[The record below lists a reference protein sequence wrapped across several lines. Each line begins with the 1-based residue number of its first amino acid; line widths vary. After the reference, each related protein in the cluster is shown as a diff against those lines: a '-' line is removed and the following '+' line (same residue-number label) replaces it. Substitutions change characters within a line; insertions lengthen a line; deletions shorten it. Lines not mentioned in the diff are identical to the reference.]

1 MKPMTLKADKD
12 KITFGFETNWE
23 KQFDKKYNT
32 DGCGKALVILEDN
45 GEGLTQRPA
54 QDEIKQLIS
63 ILLKEQEK
71 ELLDRFE
78 KANKGICNIGKKL

>member
-1 MKPMTLKADKD
+1 MTLKANKD
-12 KITFGFETNWE
+12 KITFGFKTMKTIE
-23 KQFDKKYNT
+23 QFDKEYNT